1 MNLICWHVTLSVSL
15 RAGLMFLS
23 SVLFSWQQSFLEPQ
37 HTRAV
42 SVRQAQLAPVG
53 MEGLEKERLVSKTH
67 SSPAASTLPHPAMD
81 RPLQPGSATGENPKR
96 LSLIGRLN
104 APFLQD

>member
-1 MNLICWHVTLSVSL
+1 
-15 RAGLMFLS
+15 MFLS

-42 SVRQAQLAPVG
+42 SVRQAQLAAVG
-53 MEGLEKERLVSKTH
+53 MDGLEKERLVSKTH
-67 SSPAASTLPHPAMD
+67 SSPTASALPHPAMD
-81 RPLQPGSATGENPKR
+81 RPLRPGSATGENPKR

>member
-1 MNLICWHVTLSVSL
+1 
-15 RAGLMFLS
+15 MFLY

-42 SVRQAQLAPVG
+42 SVRQAQLAAVG

-67 SSPAASTLPHPAMD
+67 SSPAASTLPHPAMPH
-81 RPLQPGSATGENPKR
+81 RREALHVPGVRQGLPRQLPPGPASQRAQR
-96 LSLIGRLN
+96 
-104 APFLQD
+104 